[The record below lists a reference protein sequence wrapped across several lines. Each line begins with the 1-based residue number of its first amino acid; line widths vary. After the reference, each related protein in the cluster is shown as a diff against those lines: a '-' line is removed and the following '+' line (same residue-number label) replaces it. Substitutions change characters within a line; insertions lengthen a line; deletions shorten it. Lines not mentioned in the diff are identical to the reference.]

1 MSRLSRFSLTR
12 EQRIHPGSIK
22 VSDKLSD
29 AVAYLDSNER
39 GPCVMVFYGKQS
51 KPIANYRCRSEAERA
66 ALVKRYFE
74 ARQAHTARIVADR
87 TSPSAVAVRNRAIK
101 TLLEDEYGKGNVK
114 VTGDRGTA
122 YGWVNVR
129 INAPGPK
136 GEAEK
141 NGIERKILKAGIKLG
156 HYDSG
161 DYGSGYELSV
171 RFGQENA

>member
-1 MSRLSRFSLTR
+1 MANATEVISAIRELSSTK
-12 EQRIHPGSIK
+12 Q
-22 VSDKLSD
+22 
-29 AVAYLDSNER
+29 LDRTEMIELLKD
-39 GPCVMVFYGKQS
+39 GLH
-51 KPIANYRCRSEAERA
+51 A

>member
-51 KPIANYRCRSEAERA
+51 KPIA
-66 ALVKRYFE
+66 
-74 ARQAHTARIVADR
+74 
-87 TSPSAVAVRNRAIK
+87 
-101 TLLEDEYGKGNVK
+101 YGKGNVK